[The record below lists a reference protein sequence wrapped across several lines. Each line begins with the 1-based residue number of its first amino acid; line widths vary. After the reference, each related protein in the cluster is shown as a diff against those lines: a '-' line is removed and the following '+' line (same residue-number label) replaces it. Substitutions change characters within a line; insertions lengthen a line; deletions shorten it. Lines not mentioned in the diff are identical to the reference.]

1 MTGEFKDYNEFLAK
15 VRPPAPMSDAA
26 IDSEVV
32 AKIRADFFAAVKQA
46 FEPHLSYLALDTAT
60 HEDWVASPTQFGVPS
75 TDISSELVL
84 HTSTERPVQVIASA
98 FQTREHS
105 IETVR
110 FMVVPLNKYGNA
122 VLRSLHVP
130 DDAFGDATFRR

>member
-1 MTGEFKDYNEFLAK
+1 MGEIQNYNQFLAQ
-15 VRPPAPMSDAA
+15 VTPPKPMPGAA
-26 IDSEVV
+26 IDSAEVTQV
-32 AKIRADFFAAVKQA
+32 RNEFFASIKQA

-60 HEDWVASPTQFGVPS
+60 HEDWVASPARYGAPS

-84 HTSTERPVQVIASA
+84 HNSNERPVQVIASA

-110 FMVVPLNKYGNA
+110 FMVVPLNKFGNA
-122 VLRSLHVP
+122 VLHSLRGP
-130 DDAFGDATFRR
+130 DDAFGAATFRR